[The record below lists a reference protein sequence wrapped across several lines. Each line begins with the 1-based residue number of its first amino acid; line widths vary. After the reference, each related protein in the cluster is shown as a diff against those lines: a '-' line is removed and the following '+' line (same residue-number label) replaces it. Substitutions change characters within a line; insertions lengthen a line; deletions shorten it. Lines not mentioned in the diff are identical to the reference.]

1 MNGFSN
7 TEESNQPLEEFE
19 NEIKGVEF
27 VMSKILEDLNSTTSI
42 IIDLRF
48 NGGGYD
54 TVSLKL
60 LSYFIDEKKHILS
73 IKAKTSL

>member
-7 TEESNQPLEEFE
+7 SKESNQPLERFE

-27 VMSKILEDLNSTTSI
+27 IMSKVLEDLNNTNSI

-48 NGGGYD
+48 NYGVYNISQIK
-54 TVSLKL
+54 TIFF
-60 LSYFIDEKKHILS
+60 YFRINCFS
-73 IKAKTSL
+73 SF